1 MKKFITGIA
10 FAVIVLFGM
19 NTATAQSLSKD
30 DSRPEAIAKTTVA
43 KLAKDLDLS
52 GDQERAMF
60 RAYVQKEV
68 SYKKSVN
75 GLDQKDAAVMA
86 AKKKVDAQL
95 EQSVKKT
102 LTPAQFKKWQSMQ
115 K

>member
-30 DSRPEAIAKTTVA
+30 NSRPEVVAKTTVA
-43 KLAKDLDLS
+43 KMSKDLDLT
-52 GDQERAMF
+52 GDQQRALF

-68 SYKKSVN
+68 GYKKDVAGKDLKNAAVIAS
-75 GLDQKDAAVMA
+75 KKKHDAALA
-86 AKKKVDAQL
+86 ASAKKA
-95 EQSVKKT
+95 
-102 LTPAQFKKWQSMQ
+102 LTPAQYKKWLNMKQ
-115 K
+115 